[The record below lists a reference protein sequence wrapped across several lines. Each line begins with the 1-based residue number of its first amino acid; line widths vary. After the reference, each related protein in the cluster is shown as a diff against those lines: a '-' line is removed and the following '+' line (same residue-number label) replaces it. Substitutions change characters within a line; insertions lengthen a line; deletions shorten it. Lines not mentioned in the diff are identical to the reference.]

1 MPAQRFGLKKRGAIR
16 AGAFADLVVFDPSTI
31 DDRTTY
37 TEPTREPAGIDY
49 VMINGQ
55 MVVDHGSYD
64 SKKLPGQVIRKGAAN
79 A

>member
-1 MPAQRFGLKKRGAIR
+1 M
-16 AGAFADLVVFDPSTI
+16 VFDAATI

-37 TEPTREPAGIDY
+37 TEPTQGPAGIDY

-55 MVVDHGSYD
+55 VVVDHGRYD

>member
-1 MPAQRFGLKKRGAIR
+1 VIR
-16 AGAFADLVVFDPSTI
+16 EGAFADLVVFDAATI
-31 DDRTTY
+31 DDRTSY

-55 MVVDHGSYD
+55 VVVDHGRYD
-64 SKKLPGQVIRKGAAN
+64 STQLPGQVIRKGAAN